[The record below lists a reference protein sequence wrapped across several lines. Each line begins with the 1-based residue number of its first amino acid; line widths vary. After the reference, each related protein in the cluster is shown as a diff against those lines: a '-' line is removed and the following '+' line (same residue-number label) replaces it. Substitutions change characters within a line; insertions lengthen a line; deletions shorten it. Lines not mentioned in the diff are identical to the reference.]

1 MMIALSMD
9 EDAPAPHIF
18 RDVGRTVFSC
28 IAEVDGMQATLE
40 PTRFAS
46 RRFVYFCI
54 NDNRH
59 PLFQP
64 I

>member
-9 EDAPAPHIF
+9 DDASGPRII
-18 RDVGRTVFSC
+18 RDEGRSVFPC
-28 IAEVDGMQATLE
+28 IAEADGTQATLE

-46 RRFVYFCI
+46 RRFVHLCK
-54 NDNRH
+54 NKNMH